1 MARSH
6 SMNATIS
13 TTGNH
18 LIKAC
23 LLLLLGI
30 HGVYADKSINRLTES
45 ETRSGWELLFDG
57 TDVSPAIVGSFTRA
71 IQPLLLNRCAAGA
84 CHGGTQGTEPKLIRG
99 PVHGR
104 VNRKT
109 TLMNLESVTSSVMH
123 NAEDTQA
130 LALILDHHN
139 TKENKPVK
147 NKPLLTA
154 REQESLVTWI
164 ASLPRHTSPAPAPEP
179 SRNPAI
185 EPEPIKSILDLQTQT
200 VTPTHFTQPQHQRS
214 LAKQPNRLRRLLEQA
229 KNPPQLP
236 LPTLTPGLQLEKL
249 TPEEFPLLR
258 LPFKE
263 KKGTAKPSE

>member
-1 MARSH
+1 MQNGYRQHTGLAFVALFFLS
-6 SMNATIS
+6 SLALSSLALSSQAVADDLS
-13 TTGNH
+13 T
-18 LIKAC
+18 
-23 LLLLLGI
+23 
-30 HGVYADKSINRLTES
+30 S
-45 ETRSGWELLFDG
+45 
-57 TDVSPAIVGSFTRA
+57 DVSPAIVGSFTRA

-99 PVHGR
+99 PVHGH

-109 TLMNLESVTSSVMH
+109 TLMNLESVSSSVMH
-123 NAEDTQA
+123 NAEDTRA
-130 LALILDHHN
+130 LASILDHHN
-139 TKENKPVK
+139 IKENKPVK

-154 REQESLVTWI
+154 REQESLVTWL
-164 ASLPRHTSPAPAPEP
+164 ASLPRNTSPAPAQ
-179 SRNPAI
+179 NPAENLAI
-185 EPEPIKSILDLQTQT
+185 EPVPMSPNLDLQTQP
-200 VTPTHFTQPQHQRS
+200 VTPANFTQPQHQRS

>member
-1 MARSH
+1 MQNGYRQHTGLAFLALFFLS
-6 SMNATIS
+6 SLALSSLALSSQAVADDLS
-13 TTGNH
+13 T
-18 LIKAC
+18 
-23 LLLLLGI
+23 
-30 HGVYADKSINRLTES
+30 S
-45 ETRSGWELLFDG
+45 
-57 TDVSPAIVGSFTRA
+57 DVSPAIVGSFTRA

-109 TLMNLESVTSSVMH
+109 TLMNLESITSSVMH

-164 ASLPRHTSPAPAPEP
+164 VITSPHIASP
-179 SRNPAI
+179 SARTI
-185 EPEPIKSILDLQTQT
+185 T
-200 VTPTHFTQPQHQRS
+200 
-214 LAKQPNRLRRLLEQA
+214 
-229 KNPPQLP
+229 
-236 LPTLTPGLQLEKL
+236 
-249 TPEEFPLLR
+249 
-258 LPFKE
+258 
-263 KKGTAKPSE
+263 KPSDGTRAKKVDS

>member
-1 MARSH
+1 MQNGYRQHTGLAFLALFFLS
-6 SMNATIS
+6 SLALSSLALSSLALSSLALSSQAVADDVS
-13 TTGNH
+13 T
-18 LIKAC
+18 
-23 LLLLLGI
+23 
-30 HGVYADKSINRLTES
+30 S
-45 ETRSGWELLFDG
+45 
-57 TDVSPAIVGSFTRA
+57 DVSPAIVGSFTRA

-123 NAEDTQA
+123 NAEDTHA

-154 REQESLVTWI
+154 REQESLVTWL

-179 SRNPAI
+179 SRKPARNPAI

-229 KNPPQLP
+229 ENPPQLP

>member
-1 MARSH
+1 MQNGYRQHTGLAFLAPFFLRSLAL
-6 SMNATIS
+6 SSLALSSLALSSLAVADDLS
-13 TTGNH
+13 T
-18 LIKAC
+18 
-23 LLLLLGI
+23 
-30 HGVYADKSINRLTES
+30 S
-45 ETRSGWELLFDG
+45 
-57 TDVSPAIVGSFTRA
+57 DVSPAIVGSFTRA

-164 ASLPRHTSPAPAPEP
+164 ASLPRHTSPAPASEP

-229 KNPPQLP
+229 ENPPQLP